1 MLSQKTLV
9 VCVFVIIVITTVIII
24 TIKGLKGFGIASH
37 PLISNH
43 HLHIILIIINL
54 TLRALSALIC
64 IGGAKITPVVR
75 GGCDIQ
81 PWLRAINPGQKKSAH
96 HQHHHHPRQ

>member
-64 IGGAKITPVVR
+64 IGGAKITRRCGGGAISTR
-75 GGCDIQ
+75 GPPHRRVEESHRKHRFCNKN
-81 PWLRAINPGQKKSAH
+81 LL
-96 HQHHHHPRQ
+96 